1 MRIGRVYL
9 YSIISV
15 VALVFLVYTLLNL
28 ESLKLSF
35 FHPRVLVEA
44 VICFFGLAL
53 TTQEVRR

>member
-15 VALVFLVYTLLNL
+15 VALVFLVYSLLNL

-35 FHPRVLVEA
+35 FHPMVLVKA
-44 VICFFGLAL
+44 VICFIGLAL
-53 TTQEVRR
+53 TVREVRR